1 MIDTGF
7 MLFGS
12 TCYLIIPV
20 GSKSF
25 NTFYTR
31 SNLTPRD
38 VEVLSWSLQPAASC
52 PAVSVLSR
60 VRLLATPWT
69 VARQAP
75 LSMGSSRQ
83 EYRSG
88 LPFPFPNRCVMI
100 SYCCSNSLTTLR
112 VQFSNK
118 YVHIVVQPISRTF
131 SSSKLKLYTHQT
143 TTFHCLFP
151 LPTDNNHSTSFLKCT
166 I

>member
-1 MIDTGF
+1 MLVFPF
-7 MLFGS
+7 MRPSFWGKGRDCEKQKKSRWVLDFGHS
-12 TCYLIIPV
+12 NRRV
-20 GSKSF
+20 GGW
-25 NTFYTR
+25 
-31 SNLTPRD
+31 
-38 VEVLSWSLQPAASC
+38 VVCVL
-52 PAVSVLSR
+52 LSR
-60 VRLLATPWT
+60 VRLFSTPWT
-69 VARQAP
+69 VAHQAP